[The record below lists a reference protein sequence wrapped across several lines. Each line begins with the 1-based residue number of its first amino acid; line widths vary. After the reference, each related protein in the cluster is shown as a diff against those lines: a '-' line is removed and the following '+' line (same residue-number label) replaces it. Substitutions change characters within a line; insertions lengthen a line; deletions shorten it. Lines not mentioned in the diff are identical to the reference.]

1 MAARVSAV
9 IKIQSLLR
17 ARREAALVAEY
28 RGEVKD
34 SAVRIQRHFRGAK
47 VRATTNK
54 NQRAATK
61 IQTGYRAIKQ
71 RRVRS
76 KQAKLFAGAT
86 KIQSHARRVRAT
98 RRVDGIRQIRV
109 RDQSAATLIQ
119 SAFRDM
125 KRRDEEFV
133 RWEASAA
140 ATGSSGDVSGT
151 SEIDPLFGSDDTAVT
166 RAAAVVLQRRV
177 RGFVSK
183 GAAAAKRDQAQ
194 AAARTTQRV
203 VRGQQQKQK
212 YTRLV
217 TLAAHVPRFQGVDP
231 TAKRQCDRMLAG
243 SLTDVVEI
251 MGSRGGSGSTV
262 VDGGSVQDS
271 LGALGV
277 VAGDLKPS
285 YNVAFTNDPSALSY
299 QLKTRLDKLRRR
311 LLGSSA

>member
-28 RGEVKD
+28 RGEVKA
-34 SAVRIQRHFRGAK
+34 SAVRIQRHVRGAK

-61 IQTGYRAIKQ
+61 IQTGYRSIKQ
-71 RRVRS
+71 RRVIA

-98 RRVDGIRQIRV
+98 KRVDGIRQIRA
-109 RDQSAATLIQ
+109 RDHGAATLIQ

-125 KRRDEEFV
+125 KRRDEEFI
-133 RWEASAA
+133 RWEARAA
-140 ATGSSGDVSGT
+140 AGSSGDVSGT
-151 SEIDPLFGSDDTAVT
+151 RSEIDPLFGSDDTVT

-243 SLTDVVEI
+243 SLTVADI

-262 VDGGSVQDS
+262 VGGSVQDS
-271 LGALGV
+271 LGALGAM
-277 VAGDLKPS
+277 AGDLKPS